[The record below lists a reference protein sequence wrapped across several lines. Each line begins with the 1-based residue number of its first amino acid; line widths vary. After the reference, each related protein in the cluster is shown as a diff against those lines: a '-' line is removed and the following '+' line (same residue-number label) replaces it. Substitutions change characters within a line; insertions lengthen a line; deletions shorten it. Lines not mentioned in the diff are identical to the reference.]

1 MKLHL
6 KQIVLDRADFSVD
19 REFEIDLYKNRFDGL
34 EVTDLENATVDIG
47 FQAVHMEG
55 AELTGLELSDEASPF
70 DIELSIKLA
79 PKEPKQFP
87 YRVEIAIS
95 GLFIVQDKEG
105 KTIDERKAFALIEG
119 CATLLGSIRE
129 LLISLT
135 TRSYFGPVL
144 LPALPI
150 RNMVRKQI
158 EERSKIQVRKP
169 KPKPNG
175 PAAS

>member
-1 MKLHL
+1 MKLHF
-6 KQIVLDRADFSVD
+6 KQTVLDRVDFSVD
-19 REFEIDLYKNRFDGL
+19 REFDMDLYKNRFDGL

-79 PKEPKQFP
+79 PKEPKRFP
-87 YRVEIAIS
+87 YRVEIVIS
-95 GLFIVQDKEG
+95 GLFIVQDKEA
-105 KTIDERKAFALIEG
+105 KTIGERKAFALVEG
-119 CATLLGSIRE
+119 CATLMGSIRE

-135 TRSYFGPVL
+135 SRSYFGPVL

-150 RNMVRKQI
+150 RTMVRQQI
-158 EERSKIQVRKP
+158 EDRSKGQARKP
-169 KPKPNG
+169 KPKPDAS
-175 PAAS
+175 AAT